1 MFVSLPRRSSS
12 LSGSCSRWPTRGPP
26 RITPCIF
33 LKPGP
38 FTGSPSDQP
47 VIHVVLVVLAYF
59 LRFSLR
65 VIFTT
70 LRVFTSGF
78 LPTLISD
85 FRNTR
90 SPALDLLP
98 QRNDSSPSHSKTLC
112 TEVCVLLL
120 IRATTSTNII
130 WHFLYVYSCLCYF
143 LVSCHVKLKVLEK
156 WKMPDW

>member
-1 MFVSLPRRSSS
+1 MAPLPRVRLSPSQEQFTEWQLQQVTHPRTTAHHS
-12 LSGSCSRWPTRGPP
+12 LH
-26 RITPCIF
+26 F
-33 LKPGP
+33 FKPGP

-156 WKMPDW
+156 